1 MSFTIKSLSIYSHD
15 GDCRTINFNTS
26 GMNIITGRSMTG
38 KSSLIDI
45 VDYCLGR
52 GECYVADGV
61 IREVV
66 SWFALELVK
75 DEDQLFIARRNP
87 PRNRSTD
94 PDVYIRRGVFSDLPI
109 YTDLRSVIPV
119 NELERLV
126 TRFTG
131 ISENEH
137 RPVSGTRRP
146 LRANISHALFL
157 CFQKQDEIASRER
170 LFHRQG
176 EPFIPQ
182 AIKDTLPYFLGAID
196 QEHFLRQREL
206 DLAQAEL
213 RELIAKR
220 DSLIAS
226 TARALEK
233 TRRYILDGKRVAL
246 IDESFE
252 PSSPQAALDELER
265 VTRSDFV
272 SPPQLDDSSSVI
284 TQLQNELHTLRG
296 RLSDLQNDLRATR
309 LFFSEQSAFTR
320 EASEQRV
327 RLASLELYS
336 GSSESDQTCPLCDH
350 ALDQPTVSTQ
360 ALLSSLRKLDGQLE
374 TVINESPHLQE
385 RLSLLTTQRSE
396 VESQMIETQKSL
408 QRAYVDDERAK
419 ALQDLALD
427 RARIIGRIGAFIEQT
442 NSSGESDDLTR
453 SIKAAEIVV
462 KALSERVNNEDIA
475 DRIQS
480 MLNLISEKMT
490 EYASELELEHTGGSI
505 RLDIKKL
512 TVIADTVTGPVQL
525 NRMGSGEN
533 WVGYHVITLLALH
546 QWFRRTDRP
555 VPGFLFF
562 DQPTQAHYPP
572 EADNDGRIDTLV
584 DEDREA
590 VKNLFELMGTVA
602 DEIGEGFQLIV
613 LDHAH
618 LDDDRFERSIVE
630 EWRGDNALVPKHWVE

>member
-1 MSFTIKSLSIYSHD
+1 MSFVIKSLSIYSHD
-15 GDCRTINFNTS
+15 GECRVINFNSS

-38 KSSLIDI
+38 KSSIIDI

-66 SWFALELVK
+66 SWFALELEKGDDV
-75 DEDQLFIARRNP
+75 LFIARRNP

-94 PDVYIRRGVFSDLPI
+94 PDVYIRRGVFEKPPI
-109 YTDLRSVIPV
+109 YTELRSVIPV
-119 NELERLV
+119 NELEKLI
-126 TRFTG
+126 TRFAG

-137 RPVSGTRRP
+137 RPISGTRRP

-206 DLAQAEL
+206 DLAQVEL
-213 RELIAKR
+213 KGLIAKR
-220 DSLIAS
+220 DSLAAS
-226 TARALEK
+226 TTRALEK

-252 PSSPQAALDELER
+252 PSTPQAALYELER
-265 VTRSDFV
+265 VTKSDFV
-272 SPPQLDDSSSVI
+272 SPPQLDDSSIII
-284 TQLQNELHTLRG
+284 TQLQNQLHTLRG

-309 LFFSEQSAFTR
+309 LFFSEQSAFTK

-336 GSSESDQTCPLCDH
+336 GKSEADDTCPLCNH
-350 ALDQPTVSTQ
+350 SLEQPSVSTE
-360 ALLSSLRKLDGQLE
+360 ALLSSLKTLDTQLE
-374 TVINESPHLQE
+374 TVVNESPHLQE
-385 RLSLLTTQRSE
+385 RLSLLTKKRSE
-396 VESQMIETQKSL
+396 IEDQMMETQKSL

-442 NSSGESDDLTR
+442 VHSEEANDLVK
-453 SIKAAEIVV
+453 SIEAAEQIV
-462 KALSERVNNEDIA
+462 KALAERVNSEDTA

-490 EYASELELEHTGGSI
+490 EYASDLELEHTGGSI

-546 QWFRRTDRP
+546 HWFRRTDRP

-572 EADNDGRIDTLV
+572 ETDNEGRIDTLV

-590 VKNLFELMGTVA
+590 VRNLFELMLAVS

-618 LDDDRFERSIVE
+618 LDDKKFEQAIVE
-630 EWRGDNALVPKHWVE
+630 EWRGDEALVPKHWIG